1 MFCTKCGAPLPEDA
15 RFCTNCGTP
24 VMPAETEISAA
35 ASFEENLPVV
45 MPEASKDMPKPA
57 GNIFARFWNSP
68 KFEWAA
74 QQYYYLLDAFIAVAG
89 LLMLLTELWIVGLI
103 LILVGGSGIGK
114 WWKWRKRRSY
124 TDCPNCGKTVKADM
138 EFCPK
143 CGTKIPAKQLTREE
157 VDAES
162 KDNHDDSLTKK
173 KIGLLA
179 APIALPV
186 IMLALWGFGNFVLNR
201 SAYELKDVVWDQ
213 FGSQTLEQVVNA
225 NFDNP
230 EWSSTEIDEDHAT
243 VYIEGYMPY
252 YGENVRLEFA
262 YEELDESTIS
272 GSLERI
278 VFLDSMEAYSNDI
291 ASALFLQQMYENT

>member
-1 MFCTKCGAPLPEDA
+1 
-15 RFCTNCGTP
+15 
-24 VMPAETEISAA
+24 
-35 ASFEENLPVV
+35 
-45 MPEASKDMPKPA
+45 
-57 GNIFARFWNSP
+57 
-68 KFEWAA
+68 
-74 QQYYYLLDAFIAVAG
+74 
-89 LLMLLTELWIVGLI
+89 
-103 LILVGGSGIGK
+103 
-114 WWKWRKRRSY
+114 
-124 TDCPNCGKTVKADM
+124 
-138 EFCPK
+138 
-143 CGTKIPAKQLTREE
+143 
-157 VDAES
+157 
-162 KDNHDDSLTKK
+162 
-173 KIGLLA
+173 
-179 APIALPV
+179 
-186 IMLALWGFGNFVLNR
+186 MLALWGFGNFVLNR
-201 SAYELKDVVWDQ
+201 PAYELKDVVWDQ

>member
-15 RFCTNCGTP
+15 RFCTSCGTP
-24 VMPAETEISAA
+24 VVSAETEVSAA
-35 ASFEENLPVV
+35 ASSKEDLPVAV
-45 MPEASKDMPKPA
+45 QEAPNGIPEPA
-57 GNIFARFWNSP
+57 GNIFMRFWNSP
-68 KFEWAA
+68 KFGWAA
-74 QQYYYLLDAFIAVAG
+74 QQYYYLLYAFIAVVG
-89 LLMLLTELWIVGLI
+89 LLLLLTELWIVGLI
-103 LILVGGSGIGK
+103 LILVGGSGIGN

-143 CGTKIPAKQLTREE
+143 CGAKIPAKQLTREDVE
-157 VDAES
+157 AES

-173 KIGLLA
+173 KISLLA

-186 IMLALWGFGNFVLNR
+186 ILLALWGFGNFVLNR
-201 SAYELKDVVWDQ
+201 PAYELKDVVWDQ
-213 FGSQTLEQVVNA
+213 YGSQTLEQVVNA
-225 NFDNP
+225 NFDDP
-230 EWSSTEIDEDHAT
+230 EWSSTKIDDDHAT

-278 VFLDSMEAYSNDI
+278 VFLDSVEAYSNDI